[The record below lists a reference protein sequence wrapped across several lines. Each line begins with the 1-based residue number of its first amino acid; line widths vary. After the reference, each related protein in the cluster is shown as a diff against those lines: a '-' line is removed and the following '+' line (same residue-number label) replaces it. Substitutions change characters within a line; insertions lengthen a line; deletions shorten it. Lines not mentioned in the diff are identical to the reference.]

1 MEIKYTL
8 QTNNTIYQDALR
20 IRKTVFVKE
29 QGVSETIEID
39 DKEDKCLHFVLYNDD
54 QKAVATARLFPVN
67 TQQVILQRM
76 AVLKTFRGQH
86 LGQTLLKQMLET
98 ASKQHYQEMI
108 LHAQLTA
115 KAFYQKLGFTAYG
128 EIFEEAGIKHI
139 SMKKSLSL

>member
-20 IRKTVFVKE
+20 IRREVFVKE

-54 QKAVATARLFPVN
+54 QKAVATARLFPN
-67 TQQVILQRM
+67 ANHQVILQRM
-76 AVLKTFRGQH
+76 AVLKAFRGQH
-86 LGQTLLKQMLET
+86 WGQILLKQMLEI
-98 ASKQHYQEMI
+98 ASQQHYQEMI

-115 KAFYQKLGFTAYG
+115 KAFYQKLGFTAFG

-139 SMKKSLSL
+139 SMKKNLSH